1 MERVSSN
8 AKFFAAGFGRQALQ
22 PLCCMLSRVAVT
34 DEKYVGMRLD
44 LFLASRFAG
53 LSEMKGVSRSG
64 IQRMIAEGEITLNG
78 RKTKAGSRL
87 KPGDEIEI
95 CRLPVRDTAL
105 AAEPLPLDIL
115 YEDEDCVVVNKAPG
129 MVVHQAAGNRHGTLV
144 NALLYHCPNLQGVGG
159 ERRPGIVHRLD
170 KDTSG
175 VMVIAKNDH
184 AFQQLALQFRERLVE
199 KEYLALVWG
208 KAVGERGVIDR
219 PIGRHRRDR
228 KRMSSLHFLSR
239 RREALTAWR
248 AEVSFR
254 VRRQEGRL
262 SWVTLLRLK
271 PHTGRTHQIRVH
283 LADQGYPVVGD
294 RIYGRRQKIVSKNSV
309 EVPDLVD
316 FPRQA
321 LHAEKLK
328 FNHPRTGKRVEF
340 CAPLPGDLKRLL
352 RRLKEHHFSCEGEGT
367 RKKTTE
373 G

>member
-1 MERVSSN
+1 MS
-8 AKFFAAGFGRQALQ
+8 G
-22 PLCCMLSRVAVT
+22 
-34 DEKYVGMRLD
+34 
-44 LFLASRFAG
+44 
-53 LSEMKGVSRSG
+53 MKGVSRSG
-64 IQRMIAEGEITLNG
+64 IQRMIAEGEIILNG

-87 KPGDEIEI
+87 KTGDEIEI
-95 CRLPVRDTAL
+95 CRLPVRETAL
-105 AAEPLPLDIL
+105 AAEPLPLDVL
-115 YEDEDCVVVNKAPG
+115 HEDEDCVVVNKAPG

-184 AFQQLALQFRERLVE
+184 AFQQLALQFKERLVE
-199 KEYLALVWG
+199 KKYLALVWG
-208 KAVGERGVIDR
+208 KPVGEQGVIDR

-239 RREALTAWR
+239 RREALTDWR
-248 AEVSFR
+248 AEGSYR
-254 VRRQEGRL
+254 VRRPDGSL
-262 SWVTLLRLK
+262 SWVTLLRLM

-283 LADQGYPVVGD
+283 LADQGHPVVGD
-294 RIYGRRQKIVSKNSV
+294 RIYRRRQRVASGNSV
-309 EVPDLVD
+309 KVPDLID

-321 LHAEKLK
+321 LHAEKLR

-340 CAPLPGDLKRLL
+340 CAPLPGDLKGLLERLEEYHL
-352 RRLKEHHFSCEGEGT
+352 SCEGEGK

>member
-1 MERVSSN
+1 MI
-8 AKFFAAGFGRQALQ
+8 
-22 PLCCMLSRVAVT
+22 SRVAVT
-34 DEKYVGMRLD
+34 DEKYAGMRLD
-44 LFLASRFAG
+44 LFLANRFAG
-53 LSEMKGVSRSG
+53 MSEMKGVSRSG

-87 KPGDEIEI
+87 KTGDEIEI
-95 CRLPVRDTAL
+95 CRFPVRDTVL

-115 YEDEDCVVVNKAPG
+115 HEDEDCVVVNKAPG

-159 ERRPGIVHRLD
+159 ARRPGIVHRLD

-184 AFQQLALQFRERLVE
+184 AFQQLALQFKERLVE

-208 KAVGERGVIDR
+208 KPVGERGVIDR

-239 RREALTAWR
+239 RREAFTGWR
-248 AEVSFR
+248 AEVSYR
-254 VRRQEGRL
+254 VKRPDGRL

-283 LADQGYPVVGD
+283 LADQGHPVVGD
-294 RIYGRRQKIVSKNSV
+294 RIYSRRQRVASRNSIK
-309 EVPDLVD
+309 VPDLID

-321 LHAEKLK
+321 LHAEKLR
-328 FNHPRTGKRVEF
+328 FNHPRTGKRVNF
-340 CAPLPGDLKRLL
+340 CAPLPADLKGLLERLVECHL
-352 RRLKEHHFSCEGEGT
+352 SCEGKGK